1 MIALAMEM
9 SSATG
14 SVALLRDGQVIGER
28 SWHEKHARA
37 QHVFHAVPEL
47 LKESGLAVESI
58 EAYLV
63 GRGPGSYSGLRVAI
77 IASRALALPGGRM
90 VYTVSSGEAL
100 AFELA
105 RDRKEGPIAIVGD
118 ARRGTLWLGL
128 FQVKNGQPACTMPWS
143 VVAID
148 DLASKLPAGCLVVS
162 PDWTRLGPV
171 LLGLVLQGGGRVEPR
186 DCFPQARYVG
196 ELALARWKAG
206 VPSEPLVPIYVHP
219 AVGTAAP
226 AGA

>member
-14 SVALLRDGQVIGER
+14 SVALLRDGQVLGER
-28 SWHEKHARA
+28 SWHEKHVRA

-58 EAYLV
+58 EAFLV

-77 IASRALALPGGRM
+77 TASRALALPGGRL

-118 ARRGTLWLGL
+118 ARRGTLWFGL
-128 FQVKNGQPACTMPWS
+128 FEVKDRQLTCTGPWS
-143 VVAID
+143 VVASG
-148 DLASKLPAGCLVVS
+148 DLASKLPAGCLVAS

-171 LLGLVLQGGGRVEPR
+171 LSGLGGQGIHVEPR
-186 DCFPQARYVG
+186 DCFPQARFVG
-196 ELALARWKAG
+196 ELALGKWKAG
-206 VPSEPLVPIYVHP
+206 VPSEALVPIYVHP